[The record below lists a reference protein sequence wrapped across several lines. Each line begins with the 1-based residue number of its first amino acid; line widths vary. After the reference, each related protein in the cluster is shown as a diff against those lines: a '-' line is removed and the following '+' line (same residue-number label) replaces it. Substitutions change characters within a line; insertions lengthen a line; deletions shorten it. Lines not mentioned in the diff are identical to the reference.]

1 MVTAKIFTKN
11 HVKQKGFPTLSSGL
25 IAIMLLANI
34 TQAHAADD
42 GAPLHGF
49 ADVGYSAQSFESPD
63 NKGFNVGSLDFY
75 LTPQFDD
82 NTRALVELIFEATSD
97 GGLATDLER
106 VQLGYAFNDN
116 LTLWAGR
123 FHTPYGYWNTALHH
137 GSQIQTSILRPR
149 FIDFED
155 KGGILPAHMVG
166 LMGTGKVR
174 AGDGR
179 FTYDVFAG
187 NGPSMDMAGGIGQ
200 GVLTIGMSGDS
211 NHQVMVGANLG
222 YEFAGIADG
231 LRLAVSGLTGDV
243 DGPAGLPTTNIIEL
257 SVANFTA
264 VYIGNNWEV
273 MGEYYRFNNKNK
285 LVMTVPGNTSYS
297 SWADYLQVGRN
308 FDSATLYLRAEK
320 TKLDQ
325 ADQYFAMMANGQSYA
340 RQALGLKYDV
350 NAKSALKFELLNSK
364 FDADAVHG
372 AAFSFRSF
380 LAQYAI
386 RF

>member
-1 MVTAKIFTKN
+1 MVTAKILNKN
-11 HVKQKGFPTLSSGL
+11 HVKQKGFPTLLSGM
-25 IAIMLLANI
+25 IAVMLLAQT
-34 TQAHAADD
+34 TQAQAADD

-63 NKGFNVGSLDFY
+63 NRGFNVGSLDFY

-82 NTRALVELIFEATSD
+82 NTRALIELIFEATSD

-123 FHTPYGYWNTALHH
+123 FHSPYGYWNTALHH

-174 AGDGR
+174 AGDGKLS
-179 FTYDVFAG
+179 YDVFAG
-187 NGPSMDMAGGIGQ
+187 NGPSMDMTGGM

-211 NHQVMVGANLG
+211 NHQAMVGANLG
-222 YEFAGIADG
+222 YEFGGMADG

-243 DGPAGLPTTNIIEL
+243 DGPAGAPTTNIVEL

-264 VYIGNNWEV
+264 VYIANDWEV
-273 MGEYYRFNNKNK
+273 MGEYYRFSNKNK
-285 LVMTVPGNTSYS
+285 LVGGTPASTSYS

-308 FDSATLYLRAEK
+308 FDGVTLYLRAEK

-364 FDADAVHG
+364 FVADAAHG
-372 AAFSFRSF
+372 AGTSYRSF